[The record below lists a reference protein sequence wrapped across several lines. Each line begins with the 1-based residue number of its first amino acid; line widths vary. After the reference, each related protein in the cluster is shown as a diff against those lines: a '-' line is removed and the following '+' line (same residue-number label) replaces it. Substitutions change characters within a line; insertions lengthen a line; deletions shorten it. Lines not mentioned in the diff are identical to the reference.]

1 MGAYPDAMTNFLDKA
16 YQARDA
22 ASTRALY
29 DDWAASYEAEV
40 GENGYATPGRCA
52 EALKAHVTDPT
63 TPILDFGCGTGL
75 SGLAL
80 KLAGFEAID
89 GVDLSA
95 EMLDVARAKHVYRH
109 LDQIEA
115 GAPLPRTDYMAMS
128 AIGVIGAGAASIDV
142 LHTLM
147 RALPSTGKLVISFND
162 HALEDPVNE
171 GGVSMWT
178 DGGDARLVFKEH
190 GDHLPG
196 INLKSTVYV
205 LEKA

>member
-1 MGAYPDAMTNFLDKA
+1 MTKFLDRA

-22 ASTRALY
+22 TSTRALY
-29 DDWAASYEAEV
+29 DNWAASYEAEV
-40 GENGYATPGRCA
+40 AENGYATPGRCA
-52 EALKAHVTDPT
+52 DALKKYVSDVSA
-63 TPILDFGCGTGL
+63 PILDFGCGTGL

-80 KLAGFEAID
+80 KLAGFQAID

-95 EMLDVARAKHVYRH
+95 EMLEGARAKGVYRH

-115 GAPLPRTDYMAMS
+115 DSGLPRNGYAAMA
-128 AIGVIGAGAASIDV
+128 AIGVIGAGAAPIDV

-147 RALPSTGKLVISFND
+147 RALPKGGKLVFSFND
-162 HALEDPVNE
+162 HALEDPANE
-171 GGVSMWT
+171 GGIAAWT
-178 DGGDARLVFKEH
+178 DCGAARLLFKEH

-196 INLKSTVYV
+196 IDLNSTVYV

>member
-1 MGAYPDAMTNFLDKA
+1 MTNFLDKA

-22 ASTRALY
+22 AATRTLY
-29 DDWAASYEAEV
+29 DDWSASYDAEV

-52 EALKAHVTDPT
+52 EALKSFTNDLAEPV
-63 TPILDFGCGTGL
+63 LDFGCGTGL

-80 KLAGFEAID
+80 KLAGFETID

-95 EMLDVARAKHVYRH
+95 DMLAGARAKGVYRH

-115 GAPLPRTDYMAMS
+115 GGELPRRNYKICA
-128 AIGVIGAGAASIDV
+128 AIGVIGAGAAPIAV

-147 RALPSTGKLVISFND
+147 KALPRDGKLVFSFND
-162 HALEDPVNE
+162 HALQDRSNE
-171 GGVSMWT
+171 GGIAEWT
-178 DGGDARLVFKEH
+178 DCGAARLLFRESD
-190 GDHLPG
+190 DHLPG
-196 INLKSTVYV
+196 IGLNSNVYI

>member
-1 MGAYPDAMTNFLDKA
+1 MTKFLDKA
-16 YQARDA
+16 YAARDA
-22 ASTRALY
+22 AQTRALY

-52 EALKAHVTDPT
+52 EALKAFAGDLSQ
-63 TPILDFGCGTGL
+63 PILDFGCGTGL

-80 KLAGFEAID
+80 RLEGFEVID

-95 EMLDVARAKHVYRH
+95 EMLAVARSKGVYRH

-115 GAPLPRTDYMAMS
+115 GAPLPRQDYALCA
-128 AIGVIGAGAASIDV
+128 AIGVIGAGAAPISV

-147 RALPSTGKLVISFND
+147 HALPNGGKLVFSFND
-162 HALEDPVNE
+162 HALADRSNEAGVNE
-171 GGVSMWT
+171 WT
-178 DGGDARLVFKEH
+178 DCGAARLLFRES

-196 INLKSTVYV
+196 IGLNSNVYV